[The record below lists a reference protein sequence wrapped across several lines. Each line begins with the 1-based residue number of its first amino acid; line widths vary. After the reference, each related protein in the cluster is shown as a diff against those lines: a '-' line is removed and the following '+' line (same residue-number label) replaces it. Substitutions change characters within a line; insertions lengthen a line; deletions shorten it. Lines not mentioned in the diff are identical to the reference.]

1 MYFTTCNVY
10 LIYIDRVINAGNQS
24 YGSFDFSLAPE
35 GGETVD
41 ECSSAS
47 FDSYNIGFMD
57 ATERGNITVGK
68 YVYIVRMCLCM
79 YRIAAFFV
87 FMESQSV
94 VVENF
99 HGLNFSDP
107 TRLRKM

>member
-1 MYFTTCNVY
+1 MYFTRCNVY
-10 LIYIDRVINAGNQS
+10 LIYIDRVINAVNQS

-57 ATERGNITVGK
+57 ATERSNITVGK
-68 YVYIVRMCLCM
+68 YVYIVCMCLCM

-87 FMESQSV
+87 QQSFHRITISCSRSV
-94 VVENF
+94 VVANIF
-99 HGLNFSDP
+99 TG
-107 TRLRKM
+107 